1 MKVIL
6 QEDVSNLGLT
16 GEMVEVKRG
25 YARNYLFPKGLA
37 VEASGRNAARLQHQ
51 RRLID
56 AKLAKRRASA
66 IDVKRA
72 IERLS
77 VSIPVLSGEGDKLY
91 GSVTNRDIEEALA
104 NYDISVDK
112 RKIALS
118 DPIKQIG
125 VYEVDIRLHTDV
137 TAKLKIWVVKKDLS

>member
-6 QEDVSNLGLT
+6 QEDVSNLGSI
-16 GEMVEVKRG
+16 GQMVDVRRG
-25 YARNYLFPKGLA
+25 YARNYLFPQGLA
-37 VEASGRNAARLQHQ
+37 VEAGGRSAAKLQHQ
-51 RRLID
+51 QRLIE
-56 AKLAKRRASA
+56 ARLAKRRATA
-66 IDVKRA
+66 VDVKRA

-77 VSIPVLSGEGDKLY
+77 VSIPVLSGEGEKLY

-104 NYDISVDK
+104 HYDIVVDR
-112 RKIALS
+112 RKIALG

-137 TAKLKIWVVKKDLS
+137 TAKLKIWVVKKDMG